1 MLHSIFRVA
10 KIITIDGPAASGKS
24 SVGRKFAHQINFQ
37 FIDSGAIYR
46 AGVWAIL
53 QNKVSIDQIE
63 KINQIFAD
71 LPVDFRTDDQEIL
84 VFVNEQNITDK
95 LHSPEVTALVAQVAA
110 MSSVR
115 PLVKQ
120 LEHLLASR
128 RDTVMAGRDIGTE
141 IFPDSK
147 LKFYITADPE
157 VRAKRRHQQQIKIHP
172 EADYQKIFDDMV
184 ARDQLDATRE
194 ISPMRQA
201 EDAVLIDTS
210 HLTLEQTL
218 DQMIEHYQKVFGS

>member
-1 MLHSIFRVA
+1 MA

-24 SVGRKFAHQINFQ
+24 SVGRKLAHQINFQ

-46 AGVWAIL
+46 AGVWALL
-53 QNKVSIDQIE
+53 QQNVSIDQTE
-63 KINQIFAD
+63 KINQIFQN
-71 LPVDFRTDDQEIL
+71 LPIDFKTDDHEIL
-84 VFVNEQNITDK
+84 VFLDDQDITSH
-95 LHSPEVTALVAQVAA
+95 LHSPEVTKLVAQIAA
-110 MSSVR
+110 MPSVR

-147 LKFYITADPE
+147 LKFYITANPE
-157 VRAKRRHQQQIKIHP
+157 VRAQRRHQQQIKSHP
-172 EADYQKIFDDMV
+172 DADYQKIFDEMV
-184 ARDQLDATRE
+184 VRDNLDATRK

-201 EDAVLIDTS
+201 DDAVLIDTS
-210 HLTLEQTL
+210 NLNLEQTL
-218 DQMIEHYQKVFGS
+218 DQMIEHYHRVFKS